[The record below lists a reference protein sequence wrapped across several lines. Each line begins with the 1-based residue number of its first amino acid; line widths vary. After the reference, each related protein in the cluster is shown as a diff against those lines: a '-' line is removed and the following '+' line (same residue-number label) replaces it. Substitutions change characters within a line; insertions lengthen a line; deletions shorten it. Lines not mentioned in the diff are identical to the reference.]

1 MSRLNLLLLL
11 VLIISSLFL
20 IRSAYDARRLFADI
34 HKAEVEAMR
43 LDGEYKR
50 LEAERQ
56 AQATSLR
63 VERTAREK
71 LQMRTVTPAVT
82 MYVVDPAAADAAGL
96 VVPMPAPAA
105 SAAVYTPTLAAS
117 AVAPGGFAAAPRGG
131 EATRERPV
139 VASGASR

>member
-11 VLIISSLFL
+11 VLIVSSLFL
-20 IRSAYDARRLFADI
+20 IRSAYDARRLFAEI

-82 MYVVDPAAADAAGL
+82 MYVVDPAASAAAASVGGATT
-96 VVPMPAPAA
+96 VPAA
-105 SAAVYTPTLAAS
+105 AAAVFS
-117 AVAPGGFAAAPRGG
+117 PGA
-131 EATRERPV
+131 
-139 VASGASR
+139 ASGASR

>member
-82 MYVVDPAAADAAGL
+82 MYVVDPAAANAAGF
-96 VVPMPAPAA
+96 VAPAA
-105 SAAVYTPTLAAS
+105 SAAVYTPALAAS
-117 AVAPGGFAAAPRGG
+117 AVPPGGFAASPQGS

-139 VASGASR
+139 AASGASR

>member
-11 VLIISSLFL
+11 GLVISSLCL

-82 MYVVDPAAADAAGL
+82 MYVVDPAAANAAGI
-96 VVPMPAPAA
+96 VSPAA
-105 SAAVYTPTLAAS
+105 ASAVYTPAMS
-117 AVAPGGFAAAPRGG
+117 
-131 EATRERPV
+131 
-139 VASGASR
+139 ASGASR

>member
-11 VLIISSLFL
+11 VLIVSSLFL
-20 IRSAYDARRLFADI
+20 IRSAYDARRLFAEI

-82 MYVVDPAAADAAGL
+82 MYVVDPAASAAG
-96 VVPMPAPAA
+96 VTGATSVPAA
-105 SAAVYTPTLAAS
+105 SAAVFTPAGA
-117 AVAPGGFAAAPRGG
+117 
-131 EATRERPV
+131 
-139 VASGASR
+139 ASGASR

>member
-11 VLIISSLFL
+11 VLVVSSLFL
-20 IRSAYDARRLFADI
+20 IRSAYDARRLFAEI

-82 MYVVDPAAADAAGL
+82 MYVVDPAASAAAASVGGTTT
-96 VVPMPAPAA
+96 VPAA
-105 SAAVYTPTLAAS
+105 SAAVFTPGAAAS
-117 AVAPGGFAAAPRGG
+117 LAPSGGSAAAQR
-131 EATRERPV
+131 EDTRERPA